1 MINQISSP
9 FADYIQEQKKQKY
22 LKKINVLM
30 ISSYKIE
37 FYERIIKLQK
47 SILNTLQKNNKKI
60 LNKNILEKI
69 NQDINLVLPYDDYGI
84 VAYHQKPENRTEENR
99 IYFYSH
105 KKEINYFNIDKF
117 VCDVIISESAKDRN
131 SETLLKSEKIDY
143 QVIHNLNVRRFAD
156 NIEELEKWKH
166 IKLSSYDIQ
175 YRVDQINH
183 LKNELDSFIKLFDD
197 SKGFKH
203 SNNTILELIQ
213 DSPKHSNKMRLW
225 LTIKKNI
232 LSVMK
237 NLEKRINK
245 ILLIVK
251 KILIIYSLLLCNI
264 RR

>member
-1 MINQISSP
+1 MINQISNSL
-9 FADYIQEQKKQKY
+9 ADIIQEQRKQKY
-22 LKKINVLM
+22 LKKIDVSM
-30 ISSYKIE
+30 IASYHIAY
-37 FYERIIKLQK
+37 YETIIKLRK
-47 SILNTLQKNNKKI
+47 STINTLEKNKGKI
-60 LNKNILEKI
+60 LNKNIIEKI
-69 NQDINLVLPYDDYGI
+69 NNNINLVLPYDEFGI
-84 VAYHQKPENRTEENR
+84 VAYHQKPEDRTEENR

-105 KKEINYFNIDKF
+105 KKEINYFDIGKF

-156 NIEELEKWKH
+156 NIEELEKWKK
-166 IKLSSYDIQ
+166 IKTSSYDIQ

-225 LTIKKNI
+225 LTNQEEYLISYEEFKK
-232 LSVMK
+232 
-237 NLEKRINK
+237 ENK
-245 ILLIVK
+245 
-251 KILIIYSLLLCNI
+251 
-264 RR
+264 

>member
-1 MINQISSP
+1 MTTQISSP
-9 FADYIQEQKKQKY
+9 FVDYIQEQKQQKY
-22 LKKINVLM
+22 LKKIDVSM
-30 ISSYKIE
+30 IASYHIAY
-37 FYERIIKLQK
+37 YETIIKLRK
-47 SILNTLQKNNKKI
+47 STINTLATNKGKI

-69 NQDINLVLPYDDYGI
+69 NEDIKKVLPYDDFGL
-84 VAYHQKPENRTEENR
+84 VAYHQKPESKTEENR
-99 IYFYSH
+99 IYFYCH
-105 KKEINYFNIDKF
+105 KNNYFNIDRF

-156 NIEELEKWKH
+156 NIEELEKWKK
-166 IKLSSYDIQ
+166 IKTSSYDIQ

-225 LTIKKNI
+225 LTNQEEYLISYEEFKK
-232 LSVMK
+232 
-237 NLEKRINK
+237 ENK
-245 ILLIVK
+245 
-251 KILIIYSLLLCNI
+251 
-264 RR
+264 